1 MIFCSDL
8 LPNGYNVFLFL
19 EGPISSNNPG
29 AYTRSGPTYDQQ
41 SLYSAQEDDDIEY
54 NSRAQAPPQAAAWQV
69 SQQLFQPQQPV
80 SGFGVG
86 RGRGRGR
93 GSQLNQPL
101 RRPNL
106 PGMAAGR
113 RGSAYP
119 GECLKTIMPYQFFL
133 QLIKHQDPSKC
144 WVCKVEYKVNA
155 YDLFEVPDV
164 FIWGLVSP

>member
-1 MIFCSDL
+1 
-8 LPNGYNVFLFL
+8 VFLFL
-19 EGPISSNNPG
+19 EGPTSSSNPG

-41 SLYSAQEDDDIEY
+41 SLYSAEDDDTEY

-69 SQQLFQPQQPV
+69 SQRSSQPPQPA

-106 PGMAAGR
+106 PVMSTGGAAG
-113 RGSAYP
+113 SAFP
-119 GECLKTIMPYQFFL
+119 GE
-133 QLIKHQDPSKC
+133 S
-144 WVCKVEYKVNA
+144 
-155 YDLFEVPDV
+155 
-164 FIWGLVSP
+164 

>member
-1 MIFCSDL
+1 MIFHRDL
-8 LPNGYNVFLFL
+8 LLNGYNVFLFL

-54 NSRAQAPPQAAAWQV
+54 NSRAPPQAAAWQV
-69 SQQLFQPQQPV
+69 SQRLSEPQQPV

-113 RGSAYP
+113 TGSAYP
-119 GECLKTIMPYQFFL
+119 GEC
-133 QLIKHQDPSKC
+133 
-144 WVCKVEYKVNA
+144 
-155 YDLFEVPDV
+155 
-164 FIWGLVSP
+164 